1 MSFLDNSWNY
11 LVEISAKVPD
21 LDYIVGTA
29 VSTAA
34 KNNGLFRTS
43 THIGSQTVT
52 KVGNG
57 WNYLDSAILP
67 FLIGYLYYQNET
79 DQVDDKVKQ
88 ENKAKIA
95 LLSLSFVTSIALT
108 ATGFGSIGFAIG
120 TGLDFLSASYDFYD
134 SARKYWDYEYWLE
147 CELFKLDYI
156 NRQIN
161 RHVDKLNLIDE
172 KHDDKKN
179 SLLKQLNE
187 LNDQKIHILSAI
199 KDYTICHYHNKF
211 QSKYMGAVIL
221 HDVSYKD
228 DFDQTLK
235 KIINKNNFETIES
248 KNDIGTHITSN
259 QLSFNHDSKD
269 SEEIKQAKQ
278 NTQKIKSS
286 LKEDLNDKGVMLVL
300 KTASMVAMTLLA
312 VGTISAVAA
321 VHANPIGLAIS
332 LSVAAGYL
340 VYSFGLPAAKKLWN
354 SYCDK
359 QESSNQQNKTE
370 PPTIFDKMLNF
381 LPKAKDEVVFST

>member
-1 MSFLDNSWNY
+1 MSFLDDSWSY
-11 LVEISAKVPD
+11 LVEVSAKVPD

-29 VSTAA
+29 VSTTA

-57 WNYLDSAILP
+57 WNYLDSAVLP

-79 DQVDDKVKQ
+79 DQVNDKVRQ
-88 ENKAKIA
+88 ENKAKMA

-134 SARKYWDYEYWLE
+134 SARKYRDYEYWLE
-147 CELFKLDYI
+147 CELFKLDH
-156 NRQIN
+156 IN
-161 RHVDKLNLIDE
+161 RHIDKLNQIDRDLEDKE
-172 KHDDKKN
+172 K
-179 SLLKQLNE
+179 SLLDQLNKLIE
-187 LNDQKIHILSAI
+187 QKINILSDI
-199 KDYTICHYHNKF
+199 KNNTISHYHNNF

-248 KNDIGTHITSN
+248 NNDIGTYITSN

-269 SEEIKQAKQ
+269 SEGIKQAEQ

-286 LKEDLNDKGVMLVL
+286 LKADLNDKGVMLVL

-359 QESSNQQNKTE
+359 QESSNQQNKAE
-370 PPTIFDKMLNF
+370 APTFFDKVLNF
-381 LPKAKDEVVFST
+381 LPKTKEEKIVLST